1 MKHLLLGTAAIA
13 LGLAFA
19 APVAQAADGVKLDV
33 GGYFKGYVTWHDQ
46 DEITPDASDARSFD
60 ILRDTEIHFTG
71 ETTLDNGLTVGFH
84 TEELADPGDGFDV
97 QESYAYFS
105 GGWGRV
111 NFGAEDGA
119 AYLLQVAAPSA
130 DSNVDGLRQ
139 YIQPVNYAIARAP
152 YNLIAAV
159 PLTIFK
165 GDYAQDATGYY
176 DKITYLSPVFSG
188 FQVGLSYTP
197 DVLNYAANT
206 SRGIAGVT
214 LDNVEDSY
222 GAAWEGSARYEGQF
236 QNLDVTLGGGY
247 THVNLEKD
255 ALAPGT
261 LDDRKVW
268 NVGGNLGWSAFN
280 LGAAYKHDNYGLDN
294 NGSERTWVVGVDY
307 TTGPYRLGASYA
319 DRKNELASAA
329 IFGPGTPDLDSKR
342 YSGGVG
348 YTYGPGMTFRGSV
361 HYINHDDNTAADGD
375 MSATSVLLGTQINF

>member
-1 MKHLLLGTAAIA
+1 M
-13 LGLAFA
+13 
-19 APVAQAADGVKLDV
+19 
-33 GGYFKGYVTWHDQ
+33 
-46 DEITPDASDARSFD
+46 
-60 ILRDTEIHFTG
+60 
-71 ETTLDNGLTVGFH
+71 DNGLTVGFH

-119 AYLLQVAAPSA
+119 AYLLQVAAPAA
-130 DSNVDGLRQ
+130 DTNVDGLRQ

-197 DVLNYAANT
+197 DVLNYAANA

-214 LDNVEDSY
+214 LDNVENSY

-236 QNLDVTLGGGY
+236 QNLDITLGGEY

-255 ALAPGT
+255 AVAPGT

-307 TTGPYRLGASYA
+307 TTGPYKLGASYA

-329 IFGPGTPDLDSKR
+329 IFGPGTNL
-342 YSGGVG
+342 V
-348 YTYGPGMTFRGSV
+348 
-361 HYINHDDNTAADGD
+361 TAAGQVL
-375 MSATSVLLGTQINF
+375 ALLGHNIPPDGISEAAE